1 MSARIRIGST
11 FLTLGA
17 DMTEDNRYVAQE
29 GGDHYQAEYQHWDW
43 VTDIGMGYLPGNAT
57 KYVARWRK
65 KNGLADL
72 KKAMTYIDKMI
83 AIRLVD
89 SIAQFNNPIGN
100 GYKLAKCTER
110 FVAVNQLG
118 DKERSICQALS
129 YKCDDAMLRVA
140 RDTLASLVLA
150 AGGVQAPAA
159 TLPPAAPVAAPAGA
173 ACGAAGGAIGQA
185 PATSTATDVHRKGVD
200 GMEHPF
206 GYDKWHEGS
215 I

>member
-1 MSARIRIGST
+1 MN
-11 FLTLGA
+11 
-17 DMTEDNRYVAQE
+17 DERYVAQE

-83 AIRLVD
+83 AIRD
-89 SIAQFNNPIGN
+89 NDKARKANKETQFNHPIGN
-100 GYKLAKCTER
+100 GYKIQKRTER
-110 FVAVNQLG
+110 FVEVNKLG
-118 DKERSICQALS
+118 DLERSFCDALC

-140 RDTLASLVLA
+140 KDVLA
-150 AGGVQAPAA
+150 RLVQAAGAAQAPAA
-159 TLPPAAPVAAPAGA
+159 TLPPASPTSPALAAPRGP
-173 ACGAAGGAIGQA
+173 AGGAMVQA
-185 PATSTATDVHRKGVD
+185 PGTNSATGVHRKGLD

-206 GYDKWHEGS
+206 GYDDWHEGGPT
-215 I
+215 

>member
-1 MSARIRIGST
+1 MNDGSE
-11 FLTLGA
+11 A
-17 DMTEDNRYVAQE
+17 DNRYVAQE

-89 SIAQFNNPIGN
+89 SLAQFNHPIGN

-110 FVAVNQLG
+110 FVEVNGLG
-118 DKERSICQALS
+118 AEERGICEALS
-129 YKCDDAMLRVA
+129 YKCDDAMLKVA
-140 RDTLASLVLA
+140 KEKLEALVRA
-150 AGGVQAPAA
+150 AGRAQAPAA
-159 TLPPAAPVAAPAGA
+159 TLPHASPTSPALAPP
-173 ACGAAGGAIGQA
+173 CGPAGGAMAQA
-185 PATSTATDVHRKGVD
+185 PGTNSATGVHRKGLD

-206 GYDKWHEGS
+206 GYDDWHEGGPT
-215 I
+215 

>member
-1 MSARIRIGST
+1 
-11 FLTLGA
+11 
-17 DMTEDNRYVAQE
+17 MTEPDNRYVAQE

-72 KKAMTYIDKMI
+72 KKAMTYIEKMI
-83 AIRLVD
+83 AIRAVD
-89 SIAQFNNPIGN
+89 PNAEFSHPIGN
-100 GYKLAKCTER
+100 GYRLAKCTER

-118 DKERSICQALS
+118 DKERSICEALS

-150 AGGVQAPAA
+150 AGRAQAPAA
-159 TLPPAAPVAAPAGA
+159 TLPPAAPVVAPAGA
-173 ACGAAGGAIGQA
+173 ACGTAGGAIGQA

-206 GYDKWHEGS
+206 GYDDWHEGGV
-215 I
+215 

>member
-1 MSARIRIGST
+1 VIGFT
-11 FLTLGA
+11 FLTLCA
-17 DMTEDNRYVAQE
+17 DMGNTNCDKCGHDKSMCSCQRYVAQE
-29 GGDHYQAEYQHWDW
+29 GGDHYQTEYQHWDW

-83 AIRLVD
+83 AIRAVD
-89 SIAQFNNPIGN
+89 SIAVFNHPIGN

-118 DKERSICQALS
+118 DKERSICEALS
-129 YKCDDAMLRVA
+129 YKCDDTMLRVA

-150 AGGVQAPAA
+150 ATLAQARGATTLPGAPAKPA
-159 TLPPAAPVAAPAGA
+159 TGQPAGA
-173 ACGAAGGAIGQA
+173 GGVPQGRGAG
-185 PATSTATDVHRKGVD
+185 ATSSTS
-200 GMEHPF
+200 MEHPF
-206 GYDKWHEGS
+206 GYDD
-215 I
+215 